1 VNEGCPGPP
10 ICCDPDPEVRVASSA
25 ALASE
30 IFCCHFCSYQPPP
43 SRLVMSLFPR
53 LTGRPFLVKSLRTAD
68 FYLRVPAGLVTTFRV
83 NSRPTC
89 SPQRRILSC
98 SSCGEISDLLTR
110 PGNAGLRN
118 IIGLRWVVSRSIL
131 QAKFRPLERSG
142 SPRPDALLSK
152 LEAELMSSV
161 SKEVVSQRSTLA

>member
-1 VNEGCPGPP
+1 
-10 ICCDPDPEVRVASSA
+10 
-25 ALASE
+25 
-30 IFCCHFCSYQPPP
+30 
-43 SRLVMSLFPR
+43 MSLFPR

-98 SSCGEISDLLTR
+98 SSCGEISDFLPR

-131 QAKFRPLERSG
+131 QASRVRFRVRPICGPPYIAKFRPLERSG

>member
-1 VNEGCPGPP
+1 LGKITCPR
-10 ICCDPDPEVRVASSA
+10 C
-25 ALASE
+25 
-30 IFCCHFCSYQPPP
+30 
-43 SRLVMSLFPR
+43 
-53 LTGRPFLVKSLRTAD
+53 PFLVKSLRTAD